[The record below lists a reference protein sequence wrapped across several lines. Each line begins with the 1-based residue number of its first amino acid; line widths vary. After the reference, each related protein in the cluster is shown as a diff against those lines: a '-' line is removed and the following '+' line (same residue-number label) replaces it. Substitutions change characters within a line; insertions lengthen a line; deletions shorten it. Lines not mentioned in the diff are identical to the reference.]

1 MLSGQVLA
9 ALAAEMG
16 AAAPA
21 GLRFD
26 VGELPQAAPAAADEV
41 VAVAPDRGRLRRA
54 RRIAEGLPEG
64 SLRDAVERAYAT
76 SSEVDS

>member
-1 MLSGQVLA
+1 MLAGI
-9 ALAAEMG
+9 
-16 AAAPA
+16 AAA
-21 GLRFD
+21 RR
-26 VGELPQAAPAAADEV
+26 AASSAAMTVVVWASWSSASRRANEV

-76 SSEVDS
+76 SPEADS